1 MTSPDETEIMA
12 YFESLSNAGR
22 WGTGDE
28 LGTLNLITA
37 EKRVQAARLV
47 RSGAV
52 VSCSWVLE
60 AGDAPDQV
68 YGPMHRHMLM
78 TGQGLHDEHQVDT
91 AETLNRGPIEYVGLV
106 FHGLHVTHL
115 DALCHQ
121 IWDKKLYNGVPAS
134 EVSAVSGANRLA
146 VTAARQGIVTRGIL
160 LDVARSRGVD
170 WLEPGV
176 GVSPDDLNRAAAECG
191 VEPSS
196 GDAVLL
202 RTGYGARRRTRGRED
217 LRTVG
222 MPGWGAS
229 CLPWLRERD
238 IAVIGA
244 DTAQDVRPNPHPAFF
259 PGPVHRVGIV
269 AMGLW
274 LVDNCD
280 LEELADAC
288 AQHGRWEFQFV
299 LAPLPIEGGT
309 GSPANP
315 LAVF

>member
-1 MTSPDETEIMA
+1 MTSPDETEILA
-12 YFESLSNAGR
+12 YFERLSNAGR
-22 WGTGDE
+22 WGNYDE

-47 RSGAV
+47 QSGAV

-68 YGPMHRHMLM
+68 YGPMHRYMLM
-78 TGQGLHDEHQVDT
+78 TGQGLQDEHQVDT

-106 FHGLHVTHL
+106 YHGHHVTHL
-115 DALCHQ
+115 DALCHS
-121 IWDKKLYNGVPAS
+121 IWDKRMYNGVPAS

-146 VTAARQGIVTRGIL
+146 VTVARQGIVTRGIL

-176 GVSPDDLNRAAAECG
+176 GVTPDDLNRAAAECG

-202 RTGYGARRRTRGRED
+202 RTGYGARRRARGREN
-217 LRTVG
+217 LRAVG
-222 MPGWGAS
+222 MAGWDAS

-244 DTAQDVRPNPHPAFF
+244 DSAQEVHPSPYPAFGH
-259 PGPVHRVGIV
+259 GPVHRVGIV

-274 LVDNCD
+274 LLDNCD
-280 LEELADAC
+280 LEELAEAC